1 MARRWVVQFLLGRK
15 TENAV
20 PAKLLAELNEKNGE
34 KRFESKKRNRRA
46 PDEEIKNHGINTGV
60 AALATMEIKAE
71 IGRRLVAQLTANVEK
86 QNLVL
91 SVYQGPRDDQR
102 KEHHPHATVAGTC
115 PGRVGV
121 CRTDG

>member
-1 MARRWVVQFLLGRK
+1 MEVVL
-15 TENAV
+15 
-20 PAKLLAELNEKNGE
+20 
-34 KRFESKKRNRRA
+34 
-46 PDEEIKNHGINTGV
+46 DKNHGINTGV

-102 KEHHPHATVAGTC
+102 KE
-115 PGRVGV
+115 
-121 CRTDG
+121 